1 MNSKKTSIISS
12 IFTVK
17 PFCKPGQV
25 KVYGVAKHEKIHVS
39 CEVLANPKEGG
50 FESSSNG
57 YETNGLKFD
66 WVFNSSSEKIDLP
79 QDRIEVVGS
88 RSLAE
93 HVPKVDWYRAKLERF
108 ALATYI
114 NRNWCSTM
122 LVLCYF
128 RLKWIMV
135 HWCAGLPIRSAGK
148 KNPVFIISFLLEDL
162 SLLVTVPFWIRRTL
176 HYTSLA
182 RQGLMEVCLNHFQ
195 CRYNQNI
202 SIIHLSFNFQYIC

>member
-1 MNSKKTSIISS
+1 MLEFILKITENNSYNFEFEKNIKINN
-12 IFTVK
+12 FFHYVTVK

-93 HVPKVDWYRAKLERF
+93 HVPKVD
-108 ALATYI
+108 
-114 NRNWCSTM
+114 
-122 LVLCYF
+122 
-128 RLKWIMV
+128 
-135 HWCAGLPIRSAGK
+135 
-148 KNPVFIISFLLEDL
+148 
-162 SLLVTVPFWIRRTL
+162 
-176 HYTSLA
+176 
-182 RQGLMEVCLNHFQ
+182 
-195 CRYNQNI
+195 
-202 SIIHLSFNFQYIC
+202 

>member
-1 MNSKKTSIISS
+1 MVLNVAQWYLSVRIYLSNYWEQFWFGVLCILTYNGLCFFHY
-12 IFTVK
+12 FTVK

-93 HVPKVDWYRAKLERF
+93 HVPKVE
-108 ALATYI
+108 
-114 NRNWCSTM
+114 
-122 LVLCYF
+122 
-128 RLKWIMV
+128 
-135 HWCAGLPIRSAGK
+135 
-148 KNPVFIISFLLEDL
+148 
-162 SLLVTVPFWIRRTL
+162 
-176 HYTSLA
+176 
-182 RQGLMEVCLNHFQ
+182 
-195 CRYNQNI
+195 
-202 SIIHLSFNFQYIC
+202 

>member
-1 MNSKKTSIISS
+1 MLEFILKITENSSDNKRILNSKKTSIISS

-93 HVPKVDWYRAKLERF
+93 HVPKVD
-108 ALATYI
+108 
-114 NRNWCSTM
+114 
-122 LVLCYF
+122 
-128 RLKWIMV
+128 
-135 HWCAGLPIRSAGK
+135 
-148 KNPVFIISFLLEDL
+148 
-162 SLLVTVPFWIRRTL
+162 
-176 HYTSLA
+176 
-182 RQGLMEVCLNHFQ
+182 
-195 CRYNQNI
+195 
-202 SIIHLSFNFQYIC
+202 